1 MFLQVQNHISVKP
14 FETDLIKYRPLESHR
29 HVPTREKPFAFAFVL
44 IIKQLHCMNINIW
57 SLCKILK

>member
-29 HVPTREKPFAFAFVL
+29 HVPTREKPFAFGICGNHQAAAL
-44 IIKQLHCMNINIW
+44 YKH
-57 SLCKILK
+57 